1 MKKTKIILSV
11 IVCITVLVTLCAC
24 TRGNGDDTTTTEP
37 PTSAEYKT
45 EIFEEPKQLEEA
57 GLTYND
63 LVSANGVQA
72 LLQKY
77 ETITI
82 ENDRDE
88 VQLFTYKSKPAFLNH
103 VVYTDDEEYL
113 GGWIDGLGYTLS
125 DEGDYAS
132 VNAFDLSE
140 DEAFPYEDYVVDY
153 FGGQELFVKEIG
165 NDYYK
170 IIHTYEGMLENE
182 KFEYIFDKETLE
194 LREYNF
200 VLFDGTTGSTLVHFN
215 KPLSENSSEV
225 VEIMD
230 GKRKSIT
237 VNSELYD
244 FDEVIRN
251 EVVLSIPSEWKLE
264 LFAGVEIALYSNEG
278 QTEIYEYPGHG
289 IDHTIY
295 VTNSL
300 G

>member
-1 MKKTKIILSV
+1 MKKTKILISV
-11 IVCITVLVTLCAC
+11 LICIALLVTFCAC

-37 PTSAEYKT
+37 PTTAEYKT
-45 EIFEEPKQLEEA
+45 ETFDDPKQLEEA

-63 LVSANGVQA
+63 LVSANSIEA

-82 ENDRDE
+82 ESERDK

-113 GGWIDGLGYTLS
+113 GGWIDGIGCEIS
-125 DEGDYAS
+125 GDEAYATAD
-132 VNAFDLSE
+132 AFDLSE
-140 DEAFPYEDYVVDY
+140 EAFPYESYVVDY

-165 NDYYK
+165 KDYYK
-170 IIHTYEGMLENE
+170 IIHTYDGMLENE
-182 KFEYIFDKETLE
+182 KYEYIFDKETLE
-194 LREYNF
+194 LREYNYT
-200 VLFDGTTGSTLVHFN
+200 LFDDTTGSSVFSFD
-215 KPLSENSSEV
+215 KPLNEYSV
-225 VEIMD
+225 GIVDVMD
-230 GKRKSIT
+230 GERKSIT
-237 VNSELYD
+237 VKSELYD
-244 FDEVIRN
+244 YDEIIRN
-251 EVVLSIPSEWKLE
+251 EAVLSIPTDWKLE
-264 LFAGVEIALYSNEG
+264 LLAGVEIALYSNEE

-289 IDHTIY
+289 IDHTIF

>member
-1 MKKTKIILSV
+1 MKKTKIILSL
-11 IVCITVLVTLCAC
+11 ILCITVLVTLCAC

-63 LVSANGVQA
+63 LVSANSVEA
-72 LLQKY
+72 LLQKN

-82 ENDRDE
+82 ESDRDE
-88 VQLFTYKSKPAFLNH
+88 IQLFTYKSKPAFLNH

-113 GGWIDGLGYTLS
+113 GGWIDGLGF
-125 DEGDYAS
+125 EINGEE
-132 VNAFDLSE
+132 AFATADAFYLSE
-140 DEAFPYEDYVVDY
+140 EETFLYEDYVVDY

-165 NDYYK
+165 EDYYK
-170 IIHTYEGMLENE
+170 IIHTYDGMLENE

-200 VLFDGTTGSTLVHFN
+200 VLFDGTTGSTVIRSD

-225 VEIMD
+225 IEIMD
-230 GKRKSIT
+230 GERKSIT

-264 LFAGVEIALYSNEG
+264 LLAGVEIALYSNEG

>member
-11 IVCITVLVTLCAC
+11 ILCITVLVTLCAC

-45 EIFEEPKQLEEA
+45 EIFEEPKQLEEV

-63 LVSANGVQA
+63 LVSANSVEA

-82 ENDRDE
+82 ESDRDE

-140 DEAFPYEDYVVDY
+140 EAFPYESYVVDY
-153 FGGQELFVKEIG
+153 FGGQALFVKEIG
-165 NDYYK
+165 EDYYK

-194 LREYNF
+194 LREYNHT
-200 VLFDGTTGSTLVHFN
+200 LFDDTTGSTVIRLD

-225 VEIMD
+225 IEIMD
-230 GKRKSIT
+230 GERKSIT
-237 VNSELYD
+237 VKSELYD
-244 FDEVIRN
+244 FDDVIRN
-251 EVVLSIPSEWKLE
+251 EATLSIPSEWKLE
-264 LFAGVEIALYSNEG
+264 LLAGVEIALYSNEG

>member
-37 PTSAEYKT
+37 PTSAEFKT
-45 EIFEEPKQLEEA
+45 ETFEQPKTLEEV

-63 LVSANGVQA
+63 LVSANSVQS

-82 ENDRDE
+82 ESDRDV
-88 VQLFTYKSKPAFLNH
+88 VQLFSYNGMLAFFNH
-103 VVYTDDEEYL
+103 TVYNEDEEYT
-113 GGWIDGLGYTLS
+113 GGWIDGLDYTIS
-125 DEGDYAS
+125 EDGAYAT
-132 VNAFDLSE
+132 VNAFNLSE
-140 DEAFPYEDYVVDY
+140 DVIFPYESYIVDY

-165 NDYYK
+165 KDYYK
-170 IIHTYEGMLENE
+170 IIHTYDGMLENE

-194 LREYNF
+194 LCEYNYT
-200 VLFDGTTGSTLVHFN
+200 LFDDTSGSTIFRFD
-215 KPLSENSSEV
+215 KPLGKSGSDII
-225 VEIMD
+225 EIMK
-230 GKRKSIT
+230 GERKNIT
-237 VNSELYD
+237 VKSELYD
-244 FDEVIRN
+244 FDDIIRN
-251 EVVLSIPSEWKLE
+251 EAVLSIPYDWKLE
-264 LFAGVEIALYSNEG
+264 LLAGVEIALYSNEE

-295 VTNSL
+295 VTNSM

>member
-11 IVCITVLVTLCAC
+11 ILCITVLVTLCAC

-63 LVSANGVQA
+63 LVSANSIET
-72 LLQKY
+72 LLKKY
-77 ETITI
+77 ETITT
-82 ENDRDE
+82 ESDRDE
-88 VQLFTYKSKPAFLNH
+88 VQIFTYNGMPSFINH
-103 VVYTDDEEYL
+103 VIYSDDEAYL
-113 GGWIDGLGYTLS
+113 GGWIDGIGFDIFENES
-125 DEGDYAS
+125 YAT
-132 VNAFDLSE
+132 VNAFNLNE
-140 DEAFPYEDYVVDY
+140 EATFPYDSHVVDY

-165 NDYYK
+165 KDYYK

-200 VLFDGTTGSTLVHFN
+200 VLFDGTTGSTVVDFN
-215 KPLSENSSEV
+215 KPLSEKCSEV
-225 VEIMD
+225 IEIMD
-230 GKRKSIT
+230 GERKSIT
-237 VNSELYD
+237 VKSEFHD
-244 FDEVIRN
+244 FDNVIKDEVTFR
-251 EVVLSIPSEWKLE
+251 IPSDWKLE
-264 LFAGVEIALYSNEG
+264 LLAGVEIALYSNEE

>member
-11 IVCITVLVTLCAC
+11 IICITVLVTLCAC

-45 EIFEEPKQLEEA
+45 EIFEEPKQLEEV

-63 LVSANGVQA
+63 LVSANGVEA

-82 ENDRDE
+82 ESNRDE

-113 GGWIDGLGYTLS
+113 GGWIDGIGCEIS
-125 DEGDYAS
+125 GDEAYATA
-132 VNAFDLSE
+132 NAFDLSE
-140 DEAFPYEDYVVDY
+140 EDFPYEDYVVDY

-200 VLFDGTTGSTLVHFN
+200 ALFDDTTGSTVDHFN
-215 KPLSENSSEV
+215 KPLSENCSEV
-225 VEIMD
+225 IEIMD
-230 GKRKSIT
+230 GERKSIT
-237 VNSELYD
+237 VKSELYD
-244 FDEVIRN
+244 FDNVIKN
-251 EVVLSIPSEWKLE
+251 EVTFRIPSEWKLE
-264 LFAGVEIALYSNEG
+264 LLAGVEIALYSNEE

>member
-37 PTSAEYKT
+37 PTSAEYQT
-45 EIFEEPKQLEEA
+45 EIFEEPKQLEEV

-63 LVSANGVQA
+63 LVSANSVAA

-77 ETITI
+77 DVITI
-82 ENDRDE
+82 ESDRDE
-88 VQLFTYKSKPAFLNH
+88 VQLFNYNGMPAFVNH
-103 VVYTDDEEYL
+103 IIYNDNEKYT

-140 DEAFPYEDYVVDY
+140 EAFPYESYVVDY
-153 FGGQELFVKEIG
+153 FGGQALFVKEIG
-165 NDYYK
+165 EDYYK
-170 IIHTYEGMLENE
+170 IIHTYDGMLENE
-182 KFEYIFDKETLE
+182 KYEYIFDKETLE
-194 LREYNF
+194 LREYNYT
-200 VLFDGTTGSTLVHFN
+200 LFDDTTGSTVIRLD

-225 VEIMD
+225 IEIMD
-230 GKRKSIT
+230 GERKNIT
-237 VNSELYD
+237 VKSELYD
-244 FDEVIRN
+244 FDDVIRN
-251 EVVLSIPSEWKLE
+251 EATLSIPSDWKLE
-264 LFAGVEIALYSNEG
+264 LLAGVEIALYSNEG

-289 IDHTIY
+289 IDHTIF

>member
-11 IVCITVLVTLCAC
+11 IICITVLVTLCAC

-45 EIFEEPKQLEEA
+45 EIFEEPKELEEA

-63 LVSANGVQA
+63 LVSANSVNA

-103 VVYTDDEEYL
+103 VVYNDDEEFL
-113 GGWIDGLGYTLS
+113 GGWIDSIGFEINGGVAFAT
-125 DEGDYAS
+125 A
-132 VNAFDLSE
+132 NAFNLSE
-140 DEAFPYEDYVVDY
+140 DETFPYEDYVVNY

-165 NDYYK
+165 EDYYK
-170 IIHTYEGMLENE
+170 IIHTYEDMLENE

-194 LREYNF
+194 LREYNYT
-200 VLFDGTTGSTLVHFN
+200 LFDDTSGSTVFHFD
-215 KPLSENSSEV
+215 KPLSENSSALI
-225 VEIMD
+225 EIMN
-230 GKRKSIT
+230 GERKSIT
-237 VNSELYD
+237 VKSELYD

-251 EVVLSIPSEWKLE
+251 EATLSIPSEWKLE
-264 LFAGVEIALYSNEG
+264 LLAGVEIALYSNEE

>member
-11 IVCITVLVTLCAC
+11 IFCITVLVTLCAC

-37 PTSAEYKT
+37 PTSAVYKT
-45 EIFEEPKQLEEA
+45 EIFEEPKQLEEV

-77 ETITI
+77 EVITI
-82 ENDRDE
+82 EGDRDE

-113 GGWIDGLGYTLS
+113 GGWIDGFGYTLS
-125 DEGDYAS
+125 NEGDYAS

-165 NDYYK
+165 EDYYK

-200 VLFDGTTGSTLVHFN
+200 ALFDDTTGSSVFSYD
-215 KPLSENSSEV
+215 KPLNEYSSGII
-225 VEIMD
+225 EILD
-230 GKRKSIT
+230 GERKSIT
-237 VNSELYD
+237 VKSELYD
-244 FDEVIRN
+244 YDEIIRN
-251 EVVLSIPSEWKLE
+251 EAVFSIPSEWKLE
-264 LFAGVEIALYSNEG
+264 LLAGVEIALYSNEG

>member
-1 MKKTKIILSV
+1 MKKTKIILSL
-11 IVCITVLVTLCAC
+11 ILCITVLVTFCAC
-24 TRGNGDDTTTTEP
+24 TNGNGDKK
-37 PTSAEYKT
+37 TSPV
-45 EIFEEPKQLEEA
+45 IFEEPKQLEEV

-63 LVSANGVQA
+63 LVSANSVEA
-72 LLQKY
+72 LLKKY

-82 ENDRDE
+82 ESDRDE

-125 DEGDYAS
+125 NEGDYAS

-165 NDYYK
+165 KDYYK

-200 VLFDGTTGSTLVHFN
+200 VLFDGTTGSTVVHFN
-215 KPLSENSSEV
+215 KPLSEKCSEV
-225 VEIMD
+225 IEIMD
-230 GKRKSIT
+230 GERKNIT
-237 VNSELYD
+237 VKSELYD
-244 FDEVIRN
+244 FDNVIKN
-251 EVVLSIPSEWKLE
+251 EVTFRIPSEWKLE
-264 LFAGVEIALYSNEG
+264 LLAGVEIALYSNEE

>member
-11 IVCITVLVTLCAC
+11 ILCITVLITFCAC
-24 TRGNGDDTTTTEP
+24 TNGNGDKK
-37 PTSAEYKT
+37 TSPV
-45 EIFEEPKQLEEA
+45 IFEEPKQLEEI

-63 LVSANGVQA
+63 LVSANSVNA

-82 ENDRDE
+82 ESNRDE

-113 GGWIDGLGYTLS
+113 GGWIDGFGYTLS
-125 DEGDYAS
+125 NEGDYAS

-165 NDYYK
+165 EDYYK

-200 VLFDGTTGSTLVHFN
+200 VLFDGTTGSTVVHFN
-215 KPLSENSSEV
+215 KPLSENCSEV
-225 VEIMD
+225 IEIMD
-230 GKRKSIT
+230 GERKSIT

-251 EVVLSIPSEWKLE
+251 EVVLSVPSEWKLE
-264 LFAGVEIALYSNEG
+264 LLAGVEIALYSNEE

>member
-63 LVSANGVQA
+63 LVSANSVEA

-88 VQLFTYKSKPAFLNH
+88 IQLFTYKSKPAFLNH
-103 VVYTDDEEYL
+103 VIYNDDEEYL

-140 DEAFPYEDYVVDY
+140 DEAFPYDDYVVDY

-165 NDYYK
+165 EDYYK
-170 IIHTYEGMLENE
+170 IIHTYDGMLENE

-200 VLFDGTTGSTLVHFN
+200 VLFDGTTGSTVVRSD

-225 VEIMD
+225 IEIMD
-230 GKRKSIT
+230 GERKSIT

-251 EVVLSIPSEWKLE
+251 EVVLSIPSEWRLE
-264 LFAGVEIALYSNEG
+264 LLAGVEIALYSNEE

>member
-1 MKKTKIILSV
+1 MKKTKIILSI

-63 LVSANGVQA
+63 LVSANSVEA

-82 ENDRDE
+82 ESDRDE
-88 VQLFTYKSKPAFLNH
+88 IQLFTYKSKPAFLNH
-103 VVYTDDEEYL
+103 VIYNDDEEYL
-113 GGWIDGLGYTLS
+113 GGWIDGIGF
-125 DEGDYAS
+125 EINGEE
-132 VNAFDLSE
+132 AFATADAFYLSE
-140 DEAFPYEDYVVDY
+140 EETFRYDDYVVDY

-165 NDYYK
+165 EDYYK
-170 IIHTYEGMLENE
+170 IIHTYDGMLENE

-200 VLFDGTTGSTLVHFN
+200 VLFDGTTGSTVIRSD

-225 VEIMD
+225 IEIMD
-230 GKRKSIT
+230 GERKSIT

-264 LFAGVEIALYSNEG
+264 LLAGVEIALYSNEE

>member
-11 IVCITVLVTLCAC
+11 IFCITVLVTLCAC
-24 TRGNGDDTTTTEP
+24 TRGNGDNTTTTEP
-37 PTSAEYKT
+37 PTTAEYKT
-45 EIFEEPKQLEEA
+45 EFFEEPKALEEA

-63 LVSANGVQA
+63 LVSANSVEA

-82 ENDRDE
+82 ESNRDE

-113 GGWIDGLGYTLS
+113 GGWIDGFGYTLS
-125 DEGDYAS
+125 NEGDYAS

-140 DEAFPYEDYVVDY
+140 DEVFPYEDYVVDY

-200 VLFDGTTGSTLVHFN
+200 ALFDGTTGSTVIRLD

-225 VEIMD
+225 IEIMD
-230 GKRKSIT
+230 GERKSIT
-237 VNSELYD
+237 VKSELHD
-244 FDEVIRN
+244 FDNVIKN
-251 EVVLSIPSEWKLE
+251 EVTFRIPSEWKLE
-264 LFAGVEIALYSNEG
+264 LLAGVEIALYSNEG

>member
-11 IVCITVLVTLCAC
+11 ILCITVLVTLCAC

-45 EIFEEPKQLEEA
+45 EIFEEPKQLEEV

-63 LVSANGVQA
+63 LVSANSVEA

-82 ENDRDE
+82 ENGRDE
-88 VQLFTYKSKPAFLNH
+88 VKLFTYKSKPAFLNH

-113 GGWIDGLGYTLS
+113 GGWIDGFGYTLS
-125 DEGDYAS
+125 NEGDYAS

-165 NDYYK
+165 KDYYK
-170 IIHTYEGMLENE
+170 IIHTYDGMLENE

-200 VLFDGTTGSTLVHFN
+200 ALFDGTTGSTVVDFN
-215 KPLSENSSEV
+215 KPLSEKCSEV
-225 VEIMD
+225 IEIMD
-230 GKRKSIT
+230 GERKSIT
-237 VNSELYD
+237 VKSELHD
-244 FDEVIRN
+244 FDNVIRD
-251 EVVLSIPSEWKLE
+251 EVTFSIPSDWKLE
-264 LFAGVEIALYSNEG
+264 LLAGVEIALYSNEE

>member
-63 LVSANGVQA
+63 LVSANSVEV

-77 ETITI
+77 DVITI
-82 ENDRDE
+82 ESDRDE
-88 VQLFTYKSKPAFLNH
+88 VQIFNYNGMPAYLNH
-103 VVYTDDEEYL
+103 VIYSDDEEYL
-113 GGWIDGLGYTLS
+113 GGWIDGIGCEIS
-125 DEGDYAS
+125 DNEAYATA
-132 VNAFDLSE
+132 NAFNINE
-140 DEAFPYEDYVVDY
+140 EASFPFDSYVVDY

-165 NDYYK
+165 EDYYK
-170 IIHTYEGMLENE
+170 IIHTYDGMLENE

-200 VLFDGTTGSTLVHFN
+200 VLFDGTTGSTVIRLD
-215 KPLSENSSEV
+215 KPLSENCSEV
-225 VEIMD
+225 IEIMD
-230 GKRKSIT
+230 GERKSIT

-264 LFAGVEIALYSNEG
+264 LLAGVEIALYSNEE

>member
-1 MKKTKIILSV
+1 MKKTKIILS
-11 IVCITVLVTLCAC
+11 ILIFIILLITLCAC
-24 TRGNGDDTTTTEP
+24 TRGSGDDITTTVP

-45 EIFEEPKQLEEA
+45 EIFEEPKKLEEA

-63 LVSANGVQA
+63 LVSANSVEA

-82 ENDRDE
+82 ESDRDE
-88 VQLFTYKSKPAFLNH
+88 AELFTYNGKPAFLNH
-103 VVYTDDEEYL
+103 VVYNDDEEYL

-132 VNAFDLSE
+132 INAFNLGE

-165 NDYYK
+165 EDYYR
-170 IIHTYEGMLENE
+170 IIHTYEDMLENE

-194 LREYNF
+194 LREYNYT
-200 VLFDGTTGSTLVHFN
+200 LFDDTSGSTVFHFD

-225 VEIMD
+225 IEIMN
-230 GKRKSIT
+230 GERKSIT
-237 VNSELYD
+237 VKSELYD

-251 EVVLSIPSEWKLE
+251 EATLNIPSEWKLE
-264 LFAGVEIALYSNEG
+264 LLAGVEIALYSNAE
-278 QTEIYEYPGHG
+278 QTEVYEYPGHG

>member
-11 IVCITVLVTLCAC
+11 ILCITVLVTLCAC

-45 EIFEEPKQLEEA
+45 EIFEEPKQLEEV

-63 LVSANGVQA
+63 LVSANSVEA

-82 ENDRDE
+82 ENGRDE
-88 VQLFTYKSKPAFLNH
+88 IQLFTYKSRSAFLNH
-103 VVYTDDEEYL
+103 VIYNDDEEYL
-113 GGWIDGLGYTLS
+113 GGWIDGFGYTLS
-125 DEGDYAS
+125 NEGDYAS

-200 VLFDGTTGSTLVHFN
+200 ALFDGTTGSTVVDFN
-215 KPLSENSSEV
+215 KPLSEKCSEV
-225 VEIMD
+225 IEIMD
-230 GKRKSIT
+230 GERKSIT
-237 VNSELYD
+237 VKSELYD
-244 FDEVIRN
+244 FDEVIRD
-251 EVVLSIPSEWKLE
+251 EAVLSIPSEWKLE
-264 LFAGVEIALYSNEG
+264 LLAGVEIALYSNEE

>member
-45 EIFEEPKQLEEA
+45 DTFEVPKALEEA

-63 LVSANGVQA
+63 LVSANSVEA

-77 ETITI
+77 DVITI
-82 ENDRDE
+82 ESDRDE
-88 VQLFTYKSKPAFLNH
+88 VQLFNYNGMPAFVNH
-103 VVYTDDEEYL
+103 IIYNDNEEYT
-113 GGWIDGLGYTLS
+113 GGWIDGIGY
-125 DEGDYAS
+125 EINGEE
-132 VNAFDLSE
+132 AFATADAFYLSE
-140 DEAFPYEDYVVDY
+140 EETFRYDDYVVDY

-165 NDYYK
+165 KDYYK

-194 LREYNF
+194 LREYNYT
-200 VLFDGTTGSTLVHFN
+200 LFDDTTGSSVFSYD
-215 KPLSENSSEV
+215 KPLNEYSSGII
-225 VEIMD
+225 EILD
-230 GKRKSIT
+230 GERKSIT
-237 VNSELYD
+237 VKSELYD
-244 FDEVIRN
+244 YDEIIRN
-251 EVVLSIPSEWKLE
+251 EAVFSIPYDWKLE
-264 LFAGVEIALYSNEG
+264 LLAGVEIALYSNEDM
-278 QTEIYEYPGHG
+278 TEIYEYPGHG
-289 IDHTIY
+289 IDHTIF

>member
-45 EIFEEPKQLEEA
+45 EIFDEPKTLEEA

-63 LVSANGVQA
+63 LVSVNSIEA

-77 ETITI
+77 EVITI
-82 ENDRDE
+82 EGDRDE

-113 GGWIDGLGYTLS
+113 GGWIDGFGYEIS
-125 DEGDYAS
+125 GDEAYATA
-132 VNAFDLSE
+132 NAFDLSE
-140 DEAFPYEDYVVDY
+140 EAFPYESYVVDY

-165 NDYYK
+165 EDYYK

-182 KFEYIFDKETLE
+182 KFEYVFDKETLE

-200 VLFDGTTGSTLVHFN
+200 VLFDDTTGSTVVHFN
-215 KPLSENSSEV
+215 KPLSENCSEV
-225 VEIMD
+225 IEIMD
-230 GKRKSIT
+230 GERKNIT
-237 VNSELYD
+237 VKSELHD
-244 FDEVIRN
+244 FDEVIKD

-264 LFAGVEIALYSNEG
+264 LLAGVEIALYSNEG

>member
-11 IVCITVLVTLCAC
+11 LIFIILLITLCAC
-24 TRGNGDDTTTTEP
+24 TRGSGDDTTTTVP
-37 PTSAEYKT
+37 PSSAEYKT
-45 EIFEEPKQLEEA
+45 EIFEEPKKLEEA

-63 LVSANGVQA
+63 LVSANSVEA

-82 ENDRDE
+82 ESDRDE
-88 VQLFTYKSKPAFLNH
+88 AELFTYKSKPAFLNH
-103 VVYTDDEEYL
+103 VVYNDNEEYS

-132 VNAFDLSE
+132 VNAFNLGE

-165 NDYYK
+165 EDYYK

-194 LREYNF
+194 RREYNYT
-200 VLFDGTTGSTLVHFN
+200 LFDDTSGSTVFHFD

-225 VEIMD
+225 IEIMNV
-230 GKRKSIT
+230 KRKSIT
-237 VNSELYD
+237 VKSELYD

-251 EVVLSIPSEWKLE
+251 EATLSIPSEWKLE
-264 LFAGVEIALYSNEG
+264 LLAGVEIALYSNEE
-278 QTEIYEYPGHG
+278 QTEVYEYPGHG

>member
-1 MKKTKIILSV
+1 MKKTKIILSL
-11 IVCITVLVTLCAC
+11 ILCITVLVTLCAC
-24 TRGNGDDTTTTEP
+24 TRGNGDDITTTEP

-45 EIFEEPKQLEEA
+45 EIFEEPKQLEEV

-77 ETITI
+77 ETVTI
-82 ENDRDE
+82 EIDRDE

-103 VVYTDDEEYL
+103 VIYNDDEEYL
-113 GGWIDGLGYTLS
+113 GGWIDGFGF
-125 DEGDYAS
+125 EINGGE
-132 VNAFDLSE
+132 AFATADAFYLSE
-140 DEAFPYEDYVVDY
+140 EETFLYEDYVVNY

-165 NDYYK
+165 KDYYK
-170 IIHTYEGMLENE
+170 IIHTYDGMLENE

-200 VLFDGTTGSTLVHFN
+200 VLFDDTTGSTVVHFN
-215 KPLSENSSEV
+215 KPLSENCSEV
-225 VEIMD
+225 IEIMD
-230 GKRKSIT
+230 GERKSIT

-264 LFAGVEIALYSNEG
+264 LLAGVEIALYSNEEL
-278 QTEIYEYPGHG
+278 TEIYEYPGHG

>member
-1 MKKTKIILSV
+1 MPAFVNHII
-11 IVCITVLVTLCAC
+11 
-24 TRGNGDDTTTTEP
+24 
-37 PTSAEYKT
+37 
-45 EIFEEPKQLEEA
+45 
-57 GLTYND
+57 YND
-63 LVSANGVQA
+63 N
-72 LLQKY
+72 
-77 ETITI
+77 
-82 ENDRDE
+82 
-88 VQLFTYKSKPAFLNH
+88 
-103 VVYTDDEEYL
+103 EEYT
-113 GGWIDGLGYTLS
+113 GGWIDGIGF
-125 DEGDYAS
+125 EINGEE
-132 VNAFDLSE
+132 AFATADAFYLSE
-140 DEAFPYEDYVVDY
+140 EETFRYDDYVVDY

-165 NDYYK
+165 KDYYK

-200 VLFDGTTGSTLVHFN
+200 VLFDGTTGSTVVRFD

-225 VEIMD
+225 IEIMD
-230 GKRKSIT
+230 GERKSIT

-264 LFAGVEIALYSNEG
+264 LLAGVEIALYSNEE

>member
-1 MKKTKIILSV
+1 MKKTKIILSL

-24 TRGNGDDTTTTEP
+24 TRGNGDDITTTEP

-45 EIFEEPKQLEEA
+45 QIFEEPKELEEV

-63 LVSANGVQA
+63 LVSANSVEA
-72 LLQKY
+72 LLRKY

-82 ENDRDE
+82 ESDRDE

-103 VVYTDDEEYL
+103 VNYTDDEEYL
-113 GGWIDGLGYTLS
+113 GGWIDGFGYTLS

-132 VNAFDLSE
+132 VNAFNLSE
-140 DEAFPYEDYVVDY
+140 DEAFPYDSYVVDY
-153 FGGQELFVKEIG
+153 FGGQQLFVKEIG
-165 NDYYK
+165 KDYYK

-182 KFEYIFDKETLE
+182 KYEYIFDKETLE

-200 VLFDGTTGSTLVHFN
+200 ALFDGTTGSTVVHFD

-225 VEIMD
+225 IEIMD
-230 GKRKSIT
+230 GERKSIT
-237 VNSELYD
+237 VKSELYD
-244 FDEVIRN
+244 FDNVIKN
-251 EVVLSIPSEWKLE
+251 EVTLSIPSEWKLE
-264 LFAGVEIALYSNEG
+264 LLAGVEIALYSNAEM
-278 QTEIYEYPGHG
+278 TEIYEYPGHG

>member
-11 IVCITVLVTLCAC
+11 IFCITVLVTLCAC

-45 EIFEEPKQLEEA
+45 EFFEEPKALEEA

-82 ENDRDE
+82 ESNRDE

-113 GGWIDGLGYTLS
+113 GGWIDGFGFEINGGEAFAT
-125 DEGDYAS
+125 A
-132 VNAFDLSE
+132 NAFYLSE
-140 DEAFPYEDYVVDY
+140 EETFLYEDYVVNY

-165 NDYYK
+165 EDYYK

-182 KFEYIFDKETLE
+182 KFEYVFD
-194 LREYNF
+194 
-200 VLFDGTTGSTLVHFN
+200 
-215 KPLSENSSEV
+215 
-225 VEIMD
+225 
-230 GKRKSIT
+230 
-237 VNSELYD
+237 
-244 FDEVIRN
+244 
-251 EVVLSIPSEWKLE
+251 
-264 LFAGVEIALYSNEG
+264 
-278 QTEIYEYPGHG
+278 
-289 IDHTIY
+289 
-295 VTNSL
+295 
-300 G
+300 

>member
-1 MKKTKIILSV
+1 MKKTKIILSL
-11 IVCITVLVTLCAC
+11 ILCITVLIALCAC
-24 TRGNGDDTTTTEP
+24 TNGNGDEK
-37 PTSAEYKT
+37 TSPV
-45 EIFEEPKQLEEA
+45 IFEEPKQLEEA

-63 LVSANGVQA
+63 LVSANSVEA
-72 LLQKY
+72 LLKKY

-82 ENDRDE
+82 ESDRDE

-125 DEGDYAS
+125 NEGDYAS

-165 NDYYK
+165 EDYYK
-170 IIHTYEGMLENE
+170 IIHTYEGTLENE

-200 VLFDGTTGSTLVHFN
+200 ALFDSTTGSTVVHFN
-215 KPLSENSSEV
+215 KPLSEKCSEV
-225 VEIMD
+225 IEIMN
-230 GKRKSIT
+230 GERKSIT

-264 LFAGVEIALYSNEG
+264 LLAGVEIALYSNEE

>member
-1 MKKTKIILSV
+1 MKKTKIILSL
-11 IVCITVLVTLCAC
+11 ILCITVLVTLCAC
-24 TRGNGDDTTTTEP
+24 TRGNGDDITTTEP

-45 EIFEEPKQLEEA
+45 EIFEEPKQLEEV

-77 ETITI
+77 ETVTI
-82 ENDRDE
+82 EIDRDE

-103 VVYTDDEEYL
+103 VIYNDDEEYL
-113 GGWIDGLGYTLS
+113 GGWIDGFGF
-125 DEGDYAS
+125 EINGGE
-132 VNAFDLSE
+132 AFATADAFYLSE
-140 DEAFPYEDYVVDY
+140 EETFLYEDYVVNY

-165 NDYYK
+165 EDYYK
-170 IIHTYEGMLENE
+170 IIHTYDGMLENE

-200 VLFDGTTGSTLVHFN
+200 VLFDDTTGSTVVHFN
-215 KPLSENSSEV
+215 KPLSENCSEV
-225 VEIMD
+225 IEIMD
-230 GKRKSIT
+230 GERKSIT

-264 LFAGVEIALYSNEG
+264 LLAGVEIALYSNEEL
-278 QTEIYEYPGHG
+278 TEIYEYPGHG